1 MLGFLIVGKIVA
13 HHLAYMEVV
22 AQLERQHRVVYL
34 LLLYLIYIFLRAQLV
49 GILMIVGDAPAEHDS
64 FQIQCFAD
72 FLAVFVHTACQAQ
85 SAVLRM
91 DKHLDAVKDISFG
104 IVRIESFLARNL
116 GIGVVVLH
124 IVVIHN
130 NGECTPHYLFI
141 DHCYNLPFGKDADEF
156 LYLLVRPENIASIR
170 INACE

>member
-72 FLAVFVHTACQAQ
+72 FLYGIEVFIHPQYRG
-85 SAVLRM
+85 LR
-91 DKHLDAVKDISFG
+91 
-104 IVRIESFLARNL
+104 LARRMYEYRKEICFTLSIYSL
-116 GIGVVVLH
+116 GR
-124 IVVIHN
+124 N
-130 NGECTPHYLFI
+130 WSAYL
-141 DHCYNLPFGKDADEF
+141 
-156 LYLLVRPENIASIR
+156 
-170 INACE
+170 